1 MKPASETMVYSSVR
15 VKPNIRFL
23 LILGALAIASVL
35 SPGCSGSPAATRQ
48 LAETRQAGT
57 SITKPS
63 PPAAPLVC
71 PAFGASAAL
80 APIQG
85 KGGHRV
91 ILSWKASAPAYSNHT
106 ASIGYCIYRS
116 TGRKESAPQLVN
128 SVPFAGITCTDDF
141 VENGEKYYYVVRAVS
156 AKGVSSI
163 RSNVAPARIPNSS
176 PRSSAAISAPLCR
189 EPFAGK

>member
-1 MKPASETMVYSSVR
+1 MVHSSVR

-23 LILGALAIASVL
+23 LILVVLAVASVL
-35 SPGCSGSPAATRQ
+35 FTGCSGSPAATRQ
-48 LAETRQAGT
+48 PAETRQAGT

-71 PAFGASAAL
+71 PAFGASVAL

-91 ILSWKASAPAYSNHT
+91 ILSWKGSAPADSKH
-106 ASIGYCIYRS
+106 AAAIGYCIYRS
-116 TGRKESAPQLVN
+116 TGRKDSPPQMVN

-141 VENGEKYYYVVRAVS
+141 VENGSKYYYVVRAVS

-163 RSNVAPARIPNSS
+163 RSNMAPARIPNSS
-176 PRSSAAISAPLCR
+176 SQSSAAISAPLCR
-189 EPFAGK
+189 EPVAGK